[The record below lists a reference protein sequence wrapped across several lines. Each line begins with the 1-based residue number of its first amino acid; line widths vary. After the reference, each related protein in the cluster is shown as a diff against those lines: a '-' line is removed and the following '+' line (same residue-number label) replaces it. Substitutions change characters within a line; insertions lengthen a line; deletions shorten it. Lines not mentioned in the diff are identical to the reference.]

1 MAILPPGDDLN
12 IKVDNVKNGKAAW
25 VDGIPPERLKY
36 GGEEMLNT
44 CINYLSKFWTA
55 ERISTEWNKG
65 LLVKLP

>member
-36 GGEEMLNT
+36 GGEEILNT
-44 CINYLSKFWTA
+44 CINYLSGQLREYQQNGT
-55 ERISTEWNKG
+55 KG
-65 LLVKLP
+65 YL